1 MTTLKIDLKG
11 KTKLPGIAPINGKDI
26 NAKALQATKENVEV
40 LTGVRGNTLD
50 QAVTYRALIDQG
62 IVELART
69 NIGIGSNIIEIV
81 TPVDPDDLEVPPT
94 PTGLA
99 ANATFQDILLS
110 WDQIWLNNYSNYSH
124 TEVYRHTSDAIGNA
138 LVVFTTSG
146 AHFTDSVGY
155 NTRRYY
161 WVRHVS
167 KQNIKSPYHPT
178 VNGVTAITLASVS
191 ATMTELSEGILN
203 MPGYSA
209 LINTTIP
216 ALIDNAGASSSQIIR
231 SDDAPTTRNDGTSA
245 LQGVDIWID
254 TNDNNQMYVRN
265 VLNQPT
271 NGTATNTQ
279 WIKAR
284 DGTLVT
290 LANTINTTVGD
301 SGSGLVQSVATAQAD
316 IISATTARTA
326 LSTSITNLTATVDTK
341 TKTFIQTSAPTATA
355 VGDIW
360 IDSDDGN
367 KMYRA
372 SAVGASN
379 WVSARDTTIATAQTA
394 ASSAITSAAGAQST
408 ADGKVTTFFQ
418 NDAPTAEGTGDLW
431 MDTNDGNKLYRWNGS
446 AWAEIQDDAIG
457 QAITNAATAQS
468 TADGKIISFYQNDAP
483 TATSVG
489 DLWVD
494 TNDGN
499 RLYRATATGTGNW
512 VSVRDTTIAAAQTAA
527 NSAATAA
534 AGAQG
539 TADGKVTTFFQDG
552 IPTSGVGVGDLWID
566 TNDGNKL
573 YRAAANGAN
582 EIAAGEWV
590 EIQDDAIATAITNA
604 ATAQSTADG
613 KIVTF
618 YQTSAPTATSVGD
631 LWVDTDDSNK
641 LYRSSATGTG
651 NWVAVRDTTNDGY
664 PRVFTQAAAP
674 SAISAGDLWFDTDD
688 SNKQYRATGSGTG
701 NWVEVRDVTT
711 KAAVETEA
719 TARASA
725 DTSAATTVTNLT
737 ATVSGKASTTALDA
751 LTAATT
757 ATGSGVTS
765 LATKITALETTLG
778 DGSGFATASALTLT
792 NTSVTALQDGKNQSF
807 TGTSEPVNNAANAL
821 KAGDLWIDT
830 DDNNAIHRW
839 SGSTWADHADGRI
852 TSTASSLT
860 NLTAKVGTGNDADG
874 TAYSASNTLAQHI
887 TTTENNAQSSLVL
900 QTDANG
906 AVAQMILHS
915 EASAGTN
922 PQSVITFKADTFAVW
937 DGSGA
942 VASNRV
948 APFIIDSGV
957 VYMDIARIKDG
968 AIESAKIGSLN
979 ASTINAGFINVDR
992 IEASTIAFNKLDAN
1006 TVEINTAM
1014 ITNLAVGTAQ
1024 IANAAITNAK
1034 IGSLYA
1040 NVINGDVSKSA
1051 SASMASSQTW
1061 NNLLSTATTYD
1072 YQDLLTVNLQKPTH
1086 ATGWSPYASFHINKM
1101 STDKNSWSHIKLE
1114 MAIWNVNSVGTT
1126 ANETAT
1132 SGTTMSAFGTGFTGA
1147 TIYNNYMSAPGQ
1159 SQSITGN
1166 EATLTW
1172 STSGLLGDEDGR
1184 INTSIAPA
1192 TSDFITDGTNIR
1204 PITSSQRFVL
1214 SGEVNVDSWII
1225 TYGTA
1230 TSGDEPIS
1238 AWGSGTI
1245 YFREAIASG
1254 AVGKYMTKS
1263 KVDWIAVDGTGAGT
1277 AFNDT
1282 AIAATWY
1289 DGQGNTTIATGVK
1302 AKMSISGHQQHG
1314 SSEQDSGTQTV
1325 YSGTGFLLGVR

>member
-69 NIGIGSNIIEIV
+69 NIGIGSSIIEIV

-468 TADGKIISFYQNDAP
+468 TADGKI
-483 TATSVG
+483 
-489 DLWVD
+489 
-494 TNDGN
+494 
-499 RLYRATATGTGNW
+499 
-512 VSVRDTTIAAAQTAA
+512 
-527 NSAATAA
+527 
-534 AGAQG
+534 
-539 TADGKVTTFFQDG
+539 
-552 IPTSGVGVGDLWID
+552 
-566 TNDGNKL
+566 
-573 YRAAANGAN
+573 
-582 EIAAGEWV
+582 
-590 EIQDDAIATAITNA
+590 
-604 ATAQSTADG
+604 
-613 KIVTF
+613 VTF

-725 DTSAATTVTNLT
+725 DTAAATTVTNLT

-874 TAYSASNTLAQHI
+874 TAYSASNTLAQHV
-887 TTTENNAQSSLVL
+887 TATENNAQSSLVL